1 MCNFKSVIILKD
13 RVYITSH
20 DSHQEMLAE
29 LGIEDTKEK
38 AEREFVRAELV
49 PGDGDKFSE
58 PETWNFKVD
67 QDIIPEWFVEEFD
80 KQRTIEGVKEWMKSH
95 VFKEEDNLTFEV
107 GVSSKETY
115 YFKDCHGIKIRTN
128 GSSTAEVETY
138 GSSTAKVWTSDSSTA
153 KVWTSDSSTAEV
165 ETYDTSFAANMGT
178 RKIDFSVFE
187 DSVFK
192 DNSTKTIYYTH
203 KWNTK
208 QVSEQ
213 EGK

>member
-1 MCNFKSVIILKD
+1 MCQFKSVIILKD
-13 RVYITSH
+13 RVYIASH

-29 LGIEDTKEK
+29 LGVEDTQEN
-38 AEREFVRAELV
+38 AERVFVRAELV
-49 PGDGDKFSE
+49 PADGDKFSE

-80 KQRTIEGVKEWMKSH
+80 KQRTIEGVKEWMKGH
-95 VFKEEDNLTFEV
+95 VFAGENNIKLEV
-107 GVSSKETY
+107 KGNSKEVY
-115 YFKDCHGIKIRTN
+115 YFKDCKGIEIKICDT
-128 GSSTAEVETY
+128 SSAEVVTRDT
-138 GSSTAKVWTSDSSTA
+138 SSAEVVTCDTSSAKV
-153 KVWTSDSSTAEV
+153 V
-165 ETYDTSFAANMGT
+165 TYDTSFVYNMGN
-178 RKIDFSVFE
+178 RPIDFSVFE

-192 DNSTKTIYYTH
+192 DNSTKMIYYTH